1 MTCNYMIIYINIYKY
16 VVINN
21 ITGGFPSPEAE
32 SPQLWTPI
40 VPVSRR
46 QPL

>member
-1 MTCNYMIIYINIYKY
+1 MIIYINIYKY

-21 ITGGFPSPEAE
+21 ITGGFPGPEAE